1 MIRGVWNEGSRVRL
15 FARPWRGILL
25 SRSLP
30 LRSTW
35 PTARSACPPMALPNV
50 PLGST
55 MGAFSGS
62 SLSLDSDSATFSC
75 RASSLS
81 TPITMFDGDSS
92 SKTPGCASSNWRGFQ
107 LLDLLGK
114 SLLFTNLFW
123 RVQGLQIHHLR
134 HDLLF
139 RNDL

>member
-1 MIRGVWNEGSRVRL
+1 MKARGYDYLLDLGGGSYYLGLFLFDLLGRL
-15 FARPWRGILL
+15 LDRLVHR
-25 SRSLP
+25 
-30 LRSTW
+30 W
-35 PTARSACPPMALPNV
+35 PYPMF

-55 MGAFSGS
+55 TGAFSGS

-123 RVQGLQIHHLR
+123 RVQGLQIHQLR